1 MKRVVITGAGTINS
15 IGQNVSQTINSFKA
29 GRCGISDLKF
39 KDVERLSIKIGG
51 QINDFEPDKHS
62 RSIFA
67 PRCHM
72 TVLFSISVGSTVWGG

>member
-15 IGQNVSQTINSFKA
+15 IGQNVSQTINSFKE

-51 QINDFEPDKHS
+51 
-62 RSIFA
+62 
-67 PRCHM
+67 
-72 TVLFSISVGSTVWGG
+72 